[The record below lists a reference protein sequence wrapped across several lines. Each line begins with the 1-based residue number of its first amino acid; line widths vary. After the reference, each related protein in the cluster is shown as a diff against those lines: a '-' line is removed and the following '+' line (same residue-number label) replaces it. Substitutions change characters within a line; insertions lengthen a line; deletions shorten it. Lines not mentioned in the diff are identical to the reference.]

1 MNLLNKK
8 ELTRRIEDEG
18 LIEGTNNI
26 LEVDFDFEISGA
38 VFPLVVDCYIVI
50 DAEGQQTSID
60 FNMIS
65 ETLLDSETEEIYKLL
80 KKELSC

>member
-1 MNLLNKK
+1 MNLLNKE

-18 LIEGTNNI
+18 LTEGTNNI

-38 VFPLVVDCYIVI
+38 VCPLVVDCYIVI